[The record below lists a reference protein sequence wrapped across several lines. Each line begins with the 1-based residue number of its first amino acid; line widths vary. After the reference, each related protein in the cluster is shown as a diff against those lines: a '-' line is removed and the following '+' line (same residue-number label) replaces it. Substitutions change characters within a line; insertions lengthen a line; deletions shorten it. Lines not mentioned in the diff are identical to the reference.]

1 MLIGGGGGGGGGG
14 VGGGS
19 AGFPR
24 GKSGSWG
31 SWKEMPSSCA
41 AKLGLVAAAAATLV
55 RGEALAVAP
64 NACVDARLSRTKKG
78 TEGVETIAIEGFA
91 DRLRGDKKRTR
102 ALSPTREGPSK

>member
-14 VGGGS
+14 AGGGS

-41 AKLGLVAAAAATLV
+41 AKLGLVVAAAAATLV

-64 NACVDARLSRTKKG
+64 NACVDARLSSTKKG
-78 TEGVETIAIEGFA
+78 TQGGESSAIEGFA
-91 DRLRGDKKRTR
+91 DR
-102 ALSPTREGPSK
+102 